1 MMIQKGITDNDL
13 LTLLSTVEISHIV
26 ASHGGFDTGKDWSE
40 ALSTGIQQRL
50 AMARL
55 FYHSPRFAILDECT
69 SSQDLK
75 TEKMMY
81 EEAKRRGTTLI
92 TVSHRRSLWRYHGW
106 CLEFDGAGGARFA
119 RLDAERRERLEEERE
134 EIEVKL
140 RGRQEIERR
149 VRELEGVIEG
159 KGVEGNGDEV
169 GEEKVNEGK
178 VVEVQ

>member
-1 MMIQKGITDNDL
+1 
-13 LTLLSTVEISHIV
+13 
-26 ASHGGFDTGKDWSE
+26 
-40 ALSTGIQQRL
+40 
-50 AMARL
+50 
-55 FYHSPRFAILDECT
+55 
-69 SSQDLK
+69 
-75 TEKMMY
+75 MY

>member
-1 MMIQKGITDNDL
+1 MMIQKGITDDDL

-26 ASHGGFDTGKDWSE
+26 STHGGFNTEKDWSE

-75 TEKMMY
+75 TEKIMY

-106 CLEFDGAGGARFA
+106 CLEFDGVGGARFA

-134 EIEVKL
+134 EIDVKL
-140 RGRQEIERR
+140 RVMGEIGRR
-149 VRELEGVIEG
+149 VRELEGVVEG
-159 KGVEGNGDEV
+159 KGLQGSTDEGEGGVDQV
-169 GEEKVNEGK
+169 G
-178 VVEVQ
+178 VVEVH